1 MTAFIII
8 VLIALIAFFLLYKSN
23 NNRTKKDESLSTP
36 NDSTSTNSSP
46 KRQNNHL
53 NADGTID
60 VEYMKSMVTRWA
72 EDYVKNYRV
81 PGKGV
86 IEHELYMFCGW
97 IAWNYLLNNDYLP
110 DDAFHKFMPF
120 IHEKVNKAKV
130 LTDEEFYA
138 FYHTRFGMYKYELNR
153 LRTSEK
159 PYIMETLY
167 GALYKSLFLE
177 KDTYYDTSLFNEF
190 GEVCKFMDNFI
201 DFWNKVNKELL
212 DNYKK
217 KR

>member
-1 MTAFIII
+1 MTTLIII
-8 VLIALIAFFLLYKSN
+8 ILFALIAFFLLYIFESN
-23 NNRTKKDESLSTP
+23 RAKTDSLSTP
-36 NDSTSTNSSP
+36 KVSTSIKSSTKRSNSHFS
-46 KRQNNHL
+46 
-53 NADGTID
+53 ADGKID

-72 EDYVKNYRV
+72 NDYANNYRV
-81 PGKGV
+81 PSEGV

-97 IAWNYLLNNDYLP
+97 IAWNYLLNNGYLS

-130 LTDEEFYA
+130 LSDEEFYA
-138 FYHTRFGMYKYELNR
+138 FCHARFEMYKYELNR
-153 LRTSEK
+153 LRTSDK

-177 KDTYYDTSLFNEF
+177 EETYYDTSLYNEF
-190 GEVCKFMDNFI
+190 GEVCEFMDNFI

-217 KR
+217 RR